1 MGIII
6 GKFRKKKSTY
16 DILEKLEQEITS
28 IEEFGRSTE
37 QTRKKI
43 VGRFV
48 LLAIL
53 VYVILAFAL
62 YIYYHKISA
71 NQRLICII
79 PLIAFPLIIWFVK
92 RILTWYY
99 SRKIIKNE
107 KKLVSL
113 KDEKNKIL
121 DNVMETETYKV
132 AKKILDKF
140 GNDKKTSMVTL
151 TESTPITNKS
161 SALIPS
167 IPSTRPSQA
176 GLRQRN
182 IILPNSIRGRISIGA
197 NQTPFRER
205 PLSQVQSAMS
215 PSISNRSVSGT
226 TVIPSTGLIPG
237 TPLSLP
243 RSILPRDRTVLDK
256 MVDYLV
262 GDGPSNRYALICK
275 KCNCHNGMALKEEFE
290 YLSFRCCY
298 CSAFNPAR
306 KMRPTGPKFEPNVS
320 PRKALPAAT
329 SDSDKNSASDS
340 DTESAEPIL
349 SESRSESPNIGATS
363 DFEKSSDLDLKSL
376 DSEIPLNVVEPDN
389 KEILLDSPMEVCE
402 PIATEEIREEACSQE
417 ENDEKEIESEKET
430 QRIIK
435 TD

>member
-16 DILEKLEQEITS
+16 DILEKLEQEIVS

-43 VGRFV
+43 IGRFV

-62 YIYYHKISA
+62 YIYYQRIST
-71 NQRLICII
+71 NQRLICVI
-79 PLIAFPLIIWFVK
+79 PLIAFPLIIWVIK
-92 RILTWYY
+92 RFLTWYY
-99 SRKIIKNE
+99 SRKIKKNE

-113 KDEKNKIL
+113 KDEKKKIL

-140 GNDKKTSMVTL
+140 GNDMCV
-151 TESTPITNKS
+151 STPVMNKPT
-161 SALIPS
+161 AIV
-167 IPSTRPSQA
+167 PSTARPFQT

-182 IILPNSIRGRISIGA
+182 IGLHSTIRERLSIGGP
-197 NQTPFRER
+197 QTSFRAR
-205 PLSQVQSAMS
+205 QLTAS
-215 PSISNRSVSGT
+215 PIIANRSVSGLT
-226 TVIPSTGLIPG
+226 SVVPRMGPVPG
-237 TPLSLP
+237 TPLPLP
-243 RSILPRDRTVLDK
+243 RSILPRDRTILDK

-275 KCNCHNGMALKEEFE
+275 RCNNHNGMSLKEEFE

-298 CSAFNPAR
+298 CSASNPAR
-306 KMRPTGPKFEPNVS
+306 KKRPTGPKFETS
-320 PRKALPAAT
+320 PLRALPANT

-340 DTESAEPIL
+340 DAESTKAIVTEPNEDFPDIGKFSDTDKLCDSDFNDSGDTEKVLNITDADDNVMSPMDISKSIEEELVDKEEAQKI
-349 SESRSESPNIGATS
+349 SESENET
-363 DFEKSSDLDLKSL
+363 
-376 DSEIPLNVVEPDN
+376 
-389 KEILLDSPMEVCE
+389 
-402 PIATEEIREEACSQE
+402 RE
-417 ENDEKEIESEKET
+417 
-430 QRIIK
+430 
-435 TD
+435 